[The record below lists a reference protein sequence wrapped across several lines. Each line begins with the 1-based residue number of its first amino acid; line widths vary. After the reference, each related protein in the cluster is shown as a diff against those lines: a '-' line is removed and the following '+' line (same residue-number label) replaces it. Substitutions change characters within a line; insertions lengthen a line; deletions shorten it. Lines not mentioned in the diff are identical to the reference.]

1 MDRNESRTFPVWLG
15 LWLALTTCMG
25 GCSALGLSCSSGQP
39 LTKEAEV
46 VLEQS
51 RIPSGIARENA
62 KTVLPPH
69 RLQPGDAV
77 LIEPVSIE
85 RDLRLPADQTVL
97 ADGTV
102 DLGPYGRI
110 VVAGQEIEQAEALIE
125 QQIDY
130 QTQQQL
136 ETCQRAGCEPRKSP
150 GRRADTPDAC
160 DSIAINVR
168 LLENV
173 HRYYV
178 LGEVNAPGSYPLSGF
193 ETVLDAIVAAGG
205 LSTAA
210 NPCQILLSRP
220 SEPCECRV
228 TLPVCYR
235 EIVQL
240 GNTASN
246 YQLRPGDRIFV
257 ASRSCVDEMMFWRA
271 RQGCPRCQACNCP
284 CPNPELAPQISMSP
298 VTDTMIPPG
307 STGWLKLA
315 NSPSSGDAM
324 LEKDRP
330 TSTSDSASPGSD
342 LPSSDLPSSS
352 LPRRGP
358 RDSATLGDY
367 LSPSEE
373 IPARGMDQHIDGE
386 LDFGPLP

>member
-1 MDRNESRTFPVWLG
+1 MDRNGCRKFPVWLSM
-15 LWLALTTCMG
+15 WLVLTTCMLTTCVG
-25 GCSALGLSCSSGQP
+25 GCSALGLSLSSGQP
-39 LTKEAEV
+39 LTKEAEA
-46 VLEQS
+46 VLDQS
-51 RIPSGIARENA
+51 RIPSDIARENA

-97 ADGTV
+97 ADGTI

-110 VVAGQEIEQAEALIE
+110 VVAGQELEQAEALIE
-125 QQIDY
+125 QQIDF
-130 QTQQQL
+130 QRRQQF
-136 ETCQRAGCEPRKSP
+136 ETCQRAGCDPKKSS
-150 GRRADTPDAC
+150 GRLADAPDAC

-205 LSTAA
+205 LSNAA

-284 CPNPELAPQISMSP
+284 CPNPGLSPQIDMSP
-298 VTDTMIPPG
+298 VANTMIPPG
-307 STGWLKLA
+307 STGWLQLS
-315 NSPSSGDAM
+315 NSPVSDEAM
-324 LEKDRP
+324 LEKDR
-330 TSTSDSASPGSD
+330 STSNFDSVSASPESTR
-342 LPSSDLPSSS
+342 
-352 LPRRGP
+352 PR
-358 RDSATLGDY
+358 SQNKSTLGEY

-373 IPARGMDQHIDGE
+373 MPARGIEKDIDGE

>member
-1 MDRNESRTFPVWLG
+1 MDRNGCSMRATWLG
-15 LWLALTTCMG
+15 MWLALTTCMG
-25 GCSALGLSCSSGQP
+25 GCSALGLSFSSGQP
-39 LTKEAEV
+39 LTKEAEA
-46 VLEQS
+46 VLDQS

-69 RLQPGDAV
+69 RLQLGDAV
-77 LIEPVSIE
+77 LIDPVSIE

-97 ADGTV
+97 ADGTI

-110 VVAGQEIEQAEALIE
+110 VVAGQELEQAEALIE
-125 QQIDY
+125 QQIDF
-130 QTQQQL
+130 QTRQQL
-136 ETCQRAGCEPRKSP
+136 ETCRLAGCDPKKSQ
-150 GRRADTPDAC
+150 GRLAETPDAC

-168 LLENV
+168 LLEPV

-178 LGEVNAPGSYPLSGF
+178 LGEVNAPGAYPLSGF
-193 ETVLDAIVAAGG
+193 ETVLDAIVTAGG
-205 LSTAA
+205 LSNSA

-284 CPNPELAPQISMSP
+284 CPNPEFSPQINMSP
-298 VTDTMIPPG
+298 VADTMIPPG
-307 STGWLKLA
+307 STGWLKLS
-315 NSPSSGDAM
+315 NSPASSDAM
-324 LEKDRP
+324 LEKER
-330 TSTSDSASPGSD
+330 TG
-342 LPSSDLPSSS
+342 SSS
-352 LPRRGP
+352 PATSPRPASERP
-358 RDSATLGDY
+358 SPQSRATLGEY
-367 LSPSEE
+367 LSPTEDLPASG
-373 IPARGMDQHIDGE
+373 IPTDIDGE

>member
-1 MDRNESRTFPVWLG
+1 MDRNGCRTFAAWSGLG
-15 LWLALTTCMG
+15 LALTMVMG
-25 GCSALGLSCSSGQP
+25 GCSALGLSFSSGNP
-39 LTKEAEV
+39 LTKEAET
-46 VLEQS
+46 VLDQS
-51 RIPSGIARENA
+51 RIPSTIPRENA

-97 ADGTV
+97 ADGTI

-110 VVAGQEIEQAEALIE
+110 VVAGQELEQAEALIE
-125 QQIDY
+125 QQIDF
-130 QTQQQL
+130 QIQQQL
-136 ETCQRAGCEPRKSP
+136 EACQRAGCEPKNSP

-173 HRYYV
+173 QRYYV

-205 LSTAA
+205 LSKGA

-220 SEPCECRV
+220 SEPCDCRV

-284 CPNPELAPQISMSP
+284 CPNPEFLPQISMSP
-298 VTDTMIPPG
+298 VADTMIPPG
-307 STGWLKLA
+307 STGLLKLSNA
-315 NSPSSGDAM
+315 PARGDAM
-324 LEKDRP
+324 LEKDHP
-330 TSTSDSASPGSD
+330 NSTSDSDSPIPHSVNASLS
-342 LPSSDLPSSS
+342 
-352 LPRRGP
+352 RRGS
-358 RDSATLGDY
+358 RDRTTLGDY

-373 IPARGMDQHIDGE
+373 MPARGIEQSIDGE